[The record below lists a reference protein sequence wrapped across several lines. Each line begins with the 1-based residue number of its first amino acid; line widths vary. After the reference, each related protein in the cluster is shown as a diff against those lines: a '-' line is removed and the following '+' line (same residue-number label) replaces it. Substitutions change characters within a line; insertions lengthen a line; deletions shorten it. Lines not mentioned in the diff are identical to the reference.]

1 MGQRED
7 IIKIA
12 QKEIGYKE
20 GNGNNTKYG
29 IWYGMNNNPW
39 CAMFVSWCA
48 KQANIPQDIVPK
60 MAYVPYMINFF
71 KNLKQYY
78 AKGNYR
84 PQPGDIVFFG
94 SSSHVGLVES
104 CDGKNLVTI
113 EGNTAKNANS
123 SNGDGVYRRNRTITD
138 SWVMGY
144 GLPAYKE
151 DEDVE
156 IKKVKVK
163 SLDTGNF
170 IEVEAVN
177 VEGNN
182 YIKLR
187 DIEKLVP
194 VEIGWDG
201 NSPTMNL
208 KYK

>member
-20 GNGNNTKYG
+20 GRNNANKFG
-29 IWYGMNNNPW
+29 AWYGMDNNPW

-48 KQANIPQDIVPK
+48 SQAKISQDIIPK
-60 MAYVPYMINFF
+60 MAYVPYMVSFF

-78 AKGNYR
+78 PKGNYR

-113 EGNTAKNANS
+113 EGNTSGTANS
-123 SNGDGVYRRNRTITD
+123 ANGDGVYRKYRTTID

-144 GLPAYKE
+144 GAPKYKE
-151 DEDVE
+151 EEVE
-156 IKKVKVK
+156 IKQIEIKHSEKGIVKL
-163 SLDTGNF
+163 S
-170 IEVEAVN
+170 AVN
-177 VEGNN
+177 VNGEN
-182 YIKLR
+182 YIRLR
-187 DIEKLVP
+187 DAEKFAPIEV
-194 VEIGWDG
+194 GWDG
-201 NSPTMNL
+201 KNPTVKVN
-208 KYK
+208 YKG

>member
-12 QKEIGYKE
+12 RKEIGYKE
-20 GNGNNTKYG
+20 GRNNDTKFG
-29 IWYGMNNNPW
+29 KWYGMNNNPW

-60 MAYVPYMINFF
+60 MAYVPYMVNFF

-78 AKGNYR
+78 PKGNYR

-94 SSSHVGLVES
+94 SSSHVGIVES
-104 CDGKNLVTI
+104 CDGKNLITI

-144 GLPAYKE
+144 GVPKYKE
-151 DEDVE
+151 DEVE
-156 IKKVKVK
+156 IKTVKVK

-170 IEVEAVN
+170 IEVQAVN
-177 VEGNN
+177 VDGSN

-194 VEIGWDG
+194 VKIGWDG

-208 KYK
+208 QYK

>member
-12 QKEIGYKE
+12 RKEIGYKE
-20 GNGNNTKYG
+20 GRNNDTKFG
-29 IWYGMNNNPW
+29 KWYGMNNNPW

-60 MAYVPYMINFF
+60 MAYVPYMVNFF

-78 AKGNYR
+78 PKGNYR

-94 SSSHVGLVES
+94 SSSHVGIVES
-104 CDGKNLVTI
+104 CDGKNLITI

-144 GLPAYKE
+144 GVPKYKE
-151 DEDVE
+151 DEVE
-156 IKKVKVK
+156 IKTVKVK
-163 SLDTGNF
+163 SLDTDNF
-170 IEVEAVN
+170 IEVQAVN
-177 VEGNN
+177 VDGSN

-194 VEIGWDG
+194 VKIGWDG

-208 KYK
+208 QYK